1 MNKSENG
8 DSITQKSISTATNI
22 NAEPNKSGVLEF
34 ASDRWILQII
44 NDSATWLEIKQIA
57 RISEISQGRCK
68 VVSEQLL
75 AHGYIASK
83 IKSGPQFPDGVT
95 VYGNKRIAQREADQR
110 ESASGFRYAKSRFE
124 CRPEIL
130 EGNATRPYSP
140 TQSQTQKLAM
150 LSRK

>member
-1 MNKSENG
+1 MNKSESVV
-8 DSITQKSISTATNI
+8 SITKISTSAATKI
-22 NAEPNKSGVLEF
+22 SAELNVSG
-34 ASDRWILQII
+34 AQPYPSDRWILQII
-44 NDSATWLEIKQIA
+44 NDAATWLDIKQIA
-57 RISEISQGRCK
+57 RLSDISQGRCK
-68 VVSEQLL
+68 VIAEQLL
-75 AHGYIASK
+75 AHDCIASK

-95 VYGNKRIAQREADQR
+95 VYGKKSVAQRELDQQQSAD
-110 ESASGFRYAKSRFE
+110 GFRYAKSRFE